1 MGCVK
6 TILCTLRSFRGKG
19 DRMSSEGYGQI
30 FDLPLQAA
38 ALVGRVFGQAQ
49 SIFVSVEK
57 KEGCAR

>member
-1 MGCVK
+1 
-6 TILCTLRSFRGKG
+6 
-19 DRMSSEGYGQI
+19 MSSEGYGQI

-49 SIFVSVEK
+49 SIFVSIEK